1 MTSPR
6 AAKATA
12 IAVYTGLRI
21 GLFVLVWLT
30 IELLTPISG
39 VWALVAALLISGA
52 LSVVLLDRQ
61 RSRMAVIADGFFR
74 GINERIEASARAEDL
89 DEPSDETDVEP
100 APSEPSA
107 PEPAAPEPSAPEP
120 AAPESEGSGEGQQ
133 QTQRESIDQQ

>member
-107 PEPAAPEPSAPEP
+107 PEPTAPEP

>member
-107 PEPAAPEPSAPEP
+107 PEPSAPEP